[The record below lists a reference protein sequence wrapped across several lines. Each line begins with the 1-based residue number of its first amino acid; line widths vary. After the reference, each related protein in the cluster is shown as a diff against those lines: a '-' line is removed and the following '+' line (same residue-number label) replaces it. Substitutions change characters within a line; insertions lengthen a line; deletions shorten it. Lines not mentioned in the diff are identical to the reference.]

1 MFMKKN
7 LNPLLDP
14 RGIQER
20 PIVQLATRVGVE
32 ELKKGRILF
41 YDNTKL
47 SFCNYGEVFVRI
59 KERFGEMGIRNFI
72 DYRETVRGKDTR
84 ALEQYAAMLAK
95 EKPVAAVIA
104 LGDMGTSPATCI
116 VTIALE
122 LQGIPSVYITAP
134 PGGDLVEG
142 VAVYR
147 AGNLCLCKIDIYQA
161 STREDVR
168 REIDLKWDY
177 IIESLTADA
186 ETLKKTA
193 HIDFKM
199 DIIPPAKDGLLPI
212 INALDVLDSK
222 LYEPGCYMEEIMDY
236 LNREHIGD
244 GLPVIPPTQA
254 RLESMLAYCPFD
266 PKMALCREV
275 GPTGKDIV
283 VRDVAIAAVMAGC
296 KPQAMPVLITAFKAL
311 ADPRYNL
318 LQSVTTSH
326 PGGNLILVSGPIAQ
340 EIGISGKQGCLGPG
354 YPANATIGRA
364 VNLAILNV
372 CRAVPGL
379 CDLDCIASQAEFTY
393 CFAEE
398 PGLAQWEMINEERY
412 DAGTTTVYVLKA
424 EPQHD
429 IIDFLS
435 LNGHDLL
442 DTITASCTTLGSNN
456 AYIPGPLVLVL
467 TPDHGMMLKNSG
479 YSKDRIREHIHLR
492 AVHETPMVNN
502 RGLVPVRP
510 AEFASKHPMPV
521 TRTPRD
527 VEMVVVGGR
536 GGHSGVILPWALH
549 SESIVLPVTLP
560 NGAKAKSIEEFRR

>member
-1 MFMKKN
+1 MTKK

-20 PIVQLATRVGVE
+20 PIIKLAPRVSVE
-32 ELKKGRILF
+32 ELGKGRILF

-59 KERFGEMGIRNFI
+59 KERFREMDIHNFI
-72 DYRETVRGKDTR
+72 DYRETVRGKDTQ
-84 ALEQYAAMLAK
+84 ALENYAAMLAK
-95 EKPVAAVIA
+95 EKPVAAVVA

-122 LQGIPSVYITAP
+122 KLGIPSVYITAP

-161 STREDVR
+161 STQEEVR

-177 IIESLTADA
+177 IVDSLTAGA
-186 ETLKKTA
+186 EKLKKTA

-199 DIIPPAKDGLLPI
+199 DIVPPAKDGFLPI
-212 INALDVLDSK
+212 INQIEVSDGK
-222 LYEPGCYMEEIMDY
+222 LYEPGCYMEEVMDY
-236 LNREHIGD
+236 LDQEHIGD
-244 GLPVIPPTQA
+244 GLPVIPPTQS
-254 RLESMLAYCPFD
+254 RLDKMYAYCPFD
-266 PKMALCREV
+266 PGMALWREV
-275 GPTGKDIV
+275 GPTGKDV
-283 VRDVAIAAVMAGC
+283 MVRDVAIAAVMAGC
-296 KPQAMPVLITAFKAL
+296 KPEAMPVLIAAFKAL
-311 ADPRYNL
+311 ADTRYNL

-326 PGGNLILVSGPIAQ
+326 PGGNLVLVSGPIAQ
-340 EIGISGKQGCLGPG
+340 EIGLSGKQGCLGPG
-354 YPANATIGRA
+354 YPANATLGRA
-364 VNLAILNV
+364 VNLVILNV

-398 PGLAQWEMINEERY
+398 PSLAQWKMINEERY
-412 DAGTTTVYVLKA
+412 DAKTTTVYVLKA

-442 DTITASCTTLGSNN
+442 DTITDSCTTLGSNN

-479 YSKDRIREHIHLR
+479 YTKDMIREHIHLR
-492 AVHETPMVNN
+492 AVHDVPMVNN

-510 AEFASKHPMPV
+510 AAFADKHPMPV
-521 TRTPRD
+521 TRTPKD

-560 NGAKAKSIEEFRR
+560 NGAVAKSIEEFRR

>member
-1 MFMKKN
+1 MTKR

-14 RGIQER
+14 RGLQER
-20 PIVQLATRVGVE
+20 PIIKLAPRVSIE
-32 ELKKGRILF
+32 ELKKGKILF
-41 YDNTKL
+41 YNNTKL

-59 KERFGEMGIRNFI
+59 KERFREMGICNFV
-72 DYRETVRGKDTR
+72 DYLETVRGKDTA
-84 ALEQYAAMLAK
+84 ALEKYAAMLAK
-95 EKPVAAVIA
+95 EKPAAAVVA

-122 LQGIPSVYITAP
+122 KLGIPSVYVTAP
-134 PGGDLVEG
+134 PGGELVEG

-161 STREDVR
+161 STVEDVR

-177 IIESLTADA
+177 IVDSLSAGP
-186 ETLKKTA
+186 EKLGKVA

-199 DIIPPAKDGLLPI
+199 DLVPPAKSGLLPVTEKI
-212 INALDVLDSK
+212 EVSEGSLC
-222 LYEPGCYMEEIMDY
+222 EPGCYMEEVMDF
-236 LNREHIGD
+236 LNQEHIGD
-244 GLPVIPPTQA
+244 GLPVIPPTQS
-254 RLESMLAYCPFD
+254 RLHKMYAYCPFD
-266 PKMALCREV
+266 PDMALWHEV
-275 GPTGKDIV
+275 GPTGKDV
-283 VRDVAIAAVMAGC
+283 TVRDVAIAAVMAGC
-296 KPQAMPVLITAFKAL
+296 KPQSMPILVTAFKAL

-326 PGGNLILVSGPIAQ
+326 PGGNLVLVSGPLAQ
-340 EIGISGKQGCLGPG
+340 QIGISGKQGCLGPG

-364 VNLAILNV
+364 VNLVILNV
-372 CRAVPGL
+372 CRAVPGV

-398 PGLAQWEMINEERY
+398 PSLAQWPMINEERY
-412 DAGTTTVYVLKA
+412 DADTTTVYVLKA

-442 DTITASCTTLGSNN
+442 DTITDCCTTLGTNN
-456 AYIPGPLVLVL
+456 AYIPGPLVVLL
-467 TPDHGMMLKNSG
+467 TPDHGMMLKNAG
-479 YSKDRIREHIHLR
+479 YTKDMIREHIHLR
-492 AVHETPMVNN
+492 AVHEVPMVRN

-510 AEFASKHPMPV
+510 PEFADRHPMPV
-521 TRTPRD
+521 TRSPKD

-549 SESIVLPVTLP
+549 SEGIVLPVTLP
-560 NGAKAKSIEEFRR
+560 DGTVAGSIEQFKKK

>member
-1 MFMKKN
+1 VTRK
-7 LNPLLDP
+7 LSDLLDP
-14 RGIQER
+14 RGTQER
-20 PIVQLATRVGVE
+20 PVIKLAPRVSLE
-32 ELKKGRILF
+32 KLKNGKILF

-47 SFCNYGEVFVRI
+47 SFCNYGEAFVRI
-59 KERFGEMGIRNFI
+59 KQRFREMGISDFV
-72 DYRETVRGKDTR
+72 DYRETVRGKDTK

-95 EKPVAAVIA
+95 EKPDAAVVA

-122 LQGIPSVYITAP
+122 KLGIPSVYITAP

-161 STREDVR
+161 STKEEVS

-177 IIESLTADA
+177 IIDSLTAGP
-186 ETLKKTA
+186 EKLSKVA

-199 DIIPPAKDGLLPI
+199 DIVPPAKNGLLPVTSTI
-212 INALDVLDSK
+212 KVEEDR
-222 LYEPGCYMEEIMDY
+222 LYEPGCYMEEVMDY
-236 LNREHIGD
+236 LDREHIGD
-244 GLPVIPPTQA
+244 GLPVIPPTQS
-254 RLESMLAYCPFD
+254 RLDRMFSYCPFD
-266 PKMALCREV
+266 PEMVLCREV
-275 GPTGKDIV
+275 GPTGKDITV
-283 VRDVAIAAVMAGC
+283 EDVAIAAVMAGC
-296 KPQAMPVLITAFKAL
+296 KPQAMPILVTAFKAL
-311 ADPRYNL
+311 ADPSYNL

-326 PGGNLILVSGPIAQ
+326 PGGNLVLVSGPIAQ

-354 YPANATIGRA
+354 YPENATIGRA
-364 VNLAILNV
+364 VNLVILNV
-372 CRAVPGL
+372 CRAVPGI

-398 PGLAQWEMINEERY
+398 PSLAQWKMINEEHY
-412 DAGTTTVYVLKA
+412 NSKTTTVYVLKA

-442 DTITASCTTLGSNN
+442 DTITDSCTTLGSNN

-467 TPDHGMMLKNSG
+467 TPDHGMMLKNAG
-479 YSKDRIREHIHLR
+479 YTKDMIREHIHLR
-492 AVHETPMVNN
+492 AVHDVPMVRD

-510 AEFASKHPMPV
+510 PEFANKHPMPV
-521 TRTPRD
+521 TRTPKD
-527 VEMVVVGGR
+527 VDIVVVGGR

-549 SESIVLPVTLP
+549 SGSVVLPVSLP
-560 NGAKAKSIEEFRR
+560 GGAVARSIEQFKR